1 MSSSPMPSTSTQL
14 AVEKMDTDAL
24 EQKDSDAVRND
35 AKMTDSDYEDAL
47 KRAKADAVETAAAL
61 ENLVEGIQ
69 AVKRILEHP
78 IDMET
83 NDTISCMS
91 ESSSDAKLVS
101 ELSNKLVGVL
111 GSELIGLLNAAQM
124 AKGHA
129 KLRLDDDTQVVQEL
143 HRTREIASK
152 LNNRV
157 DRAESNNRRLKKEKK
172 LLVKEVRT
180 LQGDRKVLMKEVKSL
195 RKKVQLTKQFD
206 DWRLLKEHL
215 RDATLVH
222 ESVLNNKTFTSG
234 FDGID
239 PPGMVTEDVDM
250 QERNNNDNE
259 DDSTRV
265 SATSDK
271 ENNVQIAYF
280 PRKDVFE
287 NDTFD
292 KVLKYT
298 ELKVKQAAV
307 ASESKP
313 TPKSKS
319 QPSKKSALPFSKGIS
334 TSLSSKFGRFKNA
347 LQDVSDQMR
356 HHDNNNQDQHSRPE
370 ERTSPA
376 KHGEDKTKKVDHALV
391 ERNTNIQ
398 ESDNNCVSVASSTNE
413 NQCKPLDDEATKSTK
428 SFSFDSGE
436 NNLSTSLMTC
446 SDDEMHNDL
455 ALQISIDDGSSF
467 LNIENYPNFMITPE
481 SSPLTEQSTN
491 VLKPLCN
498 PTVIRTLTIPGAT
511 ARGETTES
519 FPALKPRLH
528 SFLVG
533 S

>member
-1 MSSSPMPSTSTQL
+1 MPSISTQL

-24 EQKDSDAVRND
+24 EQKDSDAATND

-47 KRAKADAVETAAAL
+47 KRAKADAMETAAAL
-61 ENLVEGIQ
+61 ENLVEGMQ

-83 NDTISCMS
+83 NDTNSCMS

-124 AKGHA
+124 AKTHA

-152 LNNRV
+152 LNKRV
-157 DRAESNNRRLKKEKK
+157 GRAESNNLRLKKEKK

-180 LQGDRKVLMKEVKSL
+180 LQGDRKVLVKEVKSL

-206 DWRLLKEHL
+206 NWRLLKEHL
-215 RDATLVH
+215 REATVVH

-250 QERNNNDNE
+250 PERNNDYDE

-298 ELKVKQAAV
+298 ERKVKQAAI

-313 TPKSKS
+313 TPRSKS

-347 LQDVSDQMR
+347 LQDASDQMLQHDTNIWDQQSR
-356 HHDNNNQDQHSRPE
+356 HQR
-370 ERTSPA
+370 RTSPA
-376 KHGEDKTKKVDHALV
+376 KHVEEKTKKVDHALV

-398 ESDNNCVSVASSTNE
+398 ENGNNCVSVASSTNNE

-436 NNLSTSLMTC
+436 NNLSTSLMSC

-467 LNIENYPNFMITPE
+467 LNIENSPNLMITPE
-481 SSPLTEQSTN
+481 SSPLIEQSPN
-491 VLKPLCN
+491 VLKPLCSPN
-498 PTVIRTLTIPGAT
+498 VIRTLAIPGAT
-511 ARGETTES
+511 SEGETTES